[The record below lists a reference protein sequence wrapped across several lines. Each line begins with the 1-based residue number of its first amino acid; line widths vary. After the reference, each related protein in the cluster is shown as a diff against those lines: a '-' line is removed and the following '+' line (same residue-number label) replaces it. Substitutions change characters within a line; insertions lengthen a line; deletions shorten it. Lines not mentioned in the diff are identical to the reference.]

1 MGICSLVFVLP
12 AAAAPLQHTSS
23 KQNRARSI
31 NHLGAIVTVLE
42 LMGGA
47 PREIKIAS
55 VCKDT
60 SNHPRDKLGDER

>member
-1 MGICSLVFVLP
+1 MGIMICSLVFVLP

-42 LMGGA
+42 LMGG
-47 PREIKIAS
+47 ELLAS
-55 VCKDT
+55 VKT
-60 SNHPRDKLGDER
+60 LAITLATN

>member
-1 MGICSLVFVLP
+1 MGICSSVFLLP

-47 PREIKIAS
+47 PREIN
-55 VCKDT
+55 C
-60 SNHPRDKLGDER
+60 

>member
-47 PREIKIAS
+47 PNCQR
-55 VCKDT
+55 
-60 SNHPRDKLGDER
+60 L